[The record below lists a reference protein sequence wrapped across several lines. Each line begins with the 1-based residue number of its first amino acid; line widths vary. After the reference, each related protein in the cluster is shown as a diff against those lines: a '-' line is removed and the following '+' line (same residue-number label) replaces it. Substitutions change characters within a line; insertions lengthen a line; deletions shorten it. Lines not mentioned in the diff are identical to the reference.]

1 VGLRAIRCGTLFDS
15 TGAAPIR
22 QAVVVVDGGQIT
34 AAGPAASTPVP
45 AGAEVLD
52 WSDRFVMPRRRP

>member
-1 VGLRAIRCGTLFDS
+1 MALRAIRCGTLFDA
-15 TGAAPIR
+15 TGAAPVR
-22 QAVVVVDGGQIT
+22 QAVVVVDGGRIT